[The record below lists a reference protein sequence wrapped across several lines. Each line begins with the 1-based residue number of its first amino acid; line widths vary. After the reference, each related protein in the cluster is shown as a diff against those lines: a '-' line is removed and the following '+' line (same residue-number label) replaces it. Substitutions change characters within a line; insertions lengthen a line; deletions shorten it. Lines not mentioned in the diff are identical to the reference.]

1 MKRSRTYCLLK
12 LFCLG
17 LPNLTEANAL
27 TFVEVG
33 DPFNPSDSSGKGNV
47 TYPFAISQTEISV
60 TDYADF
66 LNSVAK
72 SDPNGLRSGREIRS
86 GENGSYIYTVDAL
99 RQNQPIIV
107 SIPQILRYIN
117 WLHNNKPVG
126 AQTPSTTEDGA
137 YTFFGGNSFT
147 LRNAGATF
155 WLPNENEWRKA
166 AYYDPYTKTHF
177 LYPTGNSVP
186 TVAIGNNSGDV
197 ANPTPTTCI
206 YGSTLWGTNTKSTF
220 MNVGTSGGLSPWGTM
235 DQGGNAWEVCEP
247 TQPGAIDV
255 RLLGGAHNSTEGSL
269 RRTSTG
275 ANNVGSITYAAF
287 RVAKAS
293 AGEDELDSDNDGIP
307 NSIDLDDD
315 NDGVS
320 DLDELRLGTNP
331 LLSNLSLFNNI
342 KSNPSAFGLLTE
354 SELLNFETSG
364 FTSKIEGNQIFLK
377 ADVLQSEHLM
387 EWTEAGKFE
396 LIVPFNGPQR
406 FYRLTISP

>member
-1 MKRSRTYCLLK
+1 MKRSRLRRLLK

-17 LPNLTEANAL
+17 LLALTEANAL

-33 DPFNPSDSSGKGNV
+33 DPFNPADSSGKGSV

-60 TDYADF
+60 AEYTEF

-72 SDPNGLRSGREIRS
+72 SDPNGLWSSWVTRS
-86 GENGSYIYTVDAL
+86 GENGSYIYTVTPL
-99 RQNQPIIV
+99 RQNKPITV
-107 SIPQILRYIN
+107 SMPQILRYIN

-126 AQTPSTTEDGA
+126 TQTSSTTEDGA
-137 YTFFGGNSFT
+137 YTFFGANSYT

-166 AYYDPYTKTHF
+166 AYYDPHTQTHF

-186 TVAIGNNSGDV
+186 TVAIGNNAGDV
-197 ANPTPTTCI
+197 ANPTPNTCI
-206 YGSTLWGTNTKSTF
+206 YGSTLWGTNTSSTF

-235 DQGGNAWEVCEP
+235 DQGGNAWEVFEP

-255 RLLGGAHNSTEGSL
+255 RLQGGAHNSTEGSL
-269 RRTSTG
+269 RRTSNG
-275 ANNVGSITYAAF
+275 ANNTGSITYAGF

-320 DLDELRLGTNP
+320 DLDELILGTNP
-331 LLSNLSLFNNI
+331 LISDLVLFENI
-342 KSNPSAFGLLTE
+342 KSNPSIFGFTTE
-354 SELLNFETSG
+354 SELLSFKTNG
-364 FTSKIEGNQIFLK
+364 FTSKILGNQILLK
-377 ADVLQSEHLM
+377 ADVLQSEHLK
-387 EWTEAGKFE
+387 EWTDVGVFE
-396 LIVPFNGPQR
+396 LTVPLNGSQR
-406 FYRLTISP
+406 FYRFTISP